1 MNKPVEQVL
10 IVGGGPA
17 GLMAGIAA
25 AGGGAP
31 GVVILERLPR
41 VGAKLLA
48 SGGGRAN
55 ITNTLAAADFVA
67 RLGRQ
72 GRFAMPALEAFGSAA
87 LRQWLDELAVPTV
100 CPDGRCVYPAS
111 QRAGDVLGALV
122 RRAASLGVEMR
133 TGVRVE
139 RLRLGRDGRVEGVEA
154 EGGAV
159 MGASA
164 VVLACGGRGYP
175 SLGGSPDG
183 CQLARQAGHEI
194 VTPTPALVP
203 LETAEAWC
211 GQCAGLAVSGAKV
224 SIDVPRRR
232 SSQTGDVIFTHQGLS
247 GPAVLDLSGDVAELL
262 AKCPAVP
269 LVVQWLADVSPE
281 AWRERLDK
289 AQAAAGRKLLANVL
303 ANWLPHRLADALCE
317 QAGCGRTRAAELRAD
332 RRDALAA
339 LLGGTRLT
347 VAATGGFE
355 RAMVTRGGVALKG
368 VDARTMASRRSGGL
382 FLAGEMLDLDG
393 PSGGFNL
400 QWAFSSGR
408 LAGMS
413 AARCG
418 K

>member
-1 MNKPVEQVL
+1 MNKPMGQVL

-17 GLMAGIAA
+17 GMMAGIAA
-25 AGGGAP
+25 GGGGSP

-41 VGAKLLA
+41 LGAKLLA

-55 ITNTLAAADFVA
+55 ITNTLAVADFVA

-72 GRFAMPALEAFGSAA
+72 GRFATPALEAFGPAA
-87 LRQWLDELAVPTV
+87 LRQWLEGLGVPTI
-100 CPDGRCVYPAS
+100 CDDGLHVYPAS
-111 QRAGDVLGALV
+111 QRAGDVLAAMV
-122 RRAASLGVEMR
+122 RRAVRLGVELR
-133 TGVRVE
+133 TGVRVK
-139 RLRLGRDGRVEGVEA
+139 RLRLGDAGNVEGVET
-154 EGGAV
+154 EGGAFI
-159 MGASA
+159 GASA

-203 LETAEAWC
+203 LETAEAWP
-211 GQCAGLAVSGAKV
+211 GRCAGLAVSGAKV
-224 SIDVPRRR
+224 SIDVPRCRR
-232 SSQTGDVIFTHQGLS
+232 SRTGDVMFTHHGLS
-247 GPAVLDLSGDVAELL
+247 GPAVLDLSGDAAELL
-262 AKCPAVP
+262 PKCPAVP
-269 LVVQWLADVSPE
+269 LVIQWLADVSPG
-281 AWRERLDK
+281 AWRERLDRAK
-289 AQAAAGRKLLANVL
+289 AADGRKLVANVV

-332 RRDALAA
+332 RRDALSA

-347 VAATGGFE
+347 VRATGGFE
-355 RAMVTRGGVALKG
+355 RAMVTRGGVALRG
-368 VDARTMASRRSGGL
+368 VDGRTMASRRSGGL
-382 FLAGEMLDLDG
+382 FLAGELLDLDG

-413 AARCG
+413 AARG
-418 K
+418 EK